1 LKFARATLIGSLLS
15 LLLAA
20 GCASTTK
27 RSPEQVKA
35 DDDLQGRVYA
45 AIVAN
50 DIWYFPALRVQARD
64 GTVYLTGL
72 TFDAP
77 ARDAATDIAKSV
89 KGVKAVTNTI
99 EVSAGR

>member
-1 LKFARATLIGSLLS
+1 MKFARATLVVSVLA
-15 LLLAA
+15 LLLVA
-20 GCASTTK
+20 GCASTAK

-45 AIVAN
+45 AIMAN
-50 DIWYFPALRVQARD
+50 NIWYFPALRVQARN

-72 TFDAP
+72 TFDPP

-89 KGVKAVTNTI
+89 KGVNQVTNTI
-99 EVSAGR
+99 EVSVGR